1 MNSRDTR
8 NDPLP
13 EGVELNEALR
23 KYRDG
28 IASRIREANGMT
40 EREVLAAGEA
50 LRLIVEEAR
59 NFVQGSQH
67 TLEDIASSS
76 VSGMLDRH
84 RSLMNDFVAA
94 MQSQVE
100 VQNQAAQQATDQ
112 INRIVDL
119 GRSIQ
124 YVTTESRMLA
134 LNANIQARRLGNAG
148 RAFQVIG
155 QEMKQFSETVND
167 ANKGV
172 QALAES
178 LLDALPRIQDQ
189 AAKAREL
196 SEQFSKDINA
206 RMLEVALANTHMKE
220 RIAESMAAGETRL
233 QQILKL
239 SYDALSHLQF
249 QDPVAQ
255 SLNACE
261 RDVGE
266 CMNRAVRWA
275 NGEYPKEEIQ
285 EPEPAVSAEDS
296 LESGDIVMF

>member
-13 EGVELNEALR
+13 DGVELVEALG

-50 LRLIVEEAR
+50 LRLIVDEAR
-59 NFVQGSQH
+59 NFVQGSRD
-67 TLEDIASSS
+67 TLQNIASSS

-84 RSLMNDFVAA
+84 RTLMTDFVEA
-94 MQSQVE
+94 MQSQVQ
-100 VQNQAAQQATDQ
+100 VQNEAAQQATDQ
-112 INRIVDL
+112 INRIVGL

-124 YVTTESRMLA
+124 HVTTESRMLA

-148 RAFQVIG
+148 RSFQVIG

-189 AAKAREL
+189 ATKAREL

-206 RMLEVALANTHMKE
+206 RMQEVALANAHMKE
-220 RIAESMAAGETRL
+220 QIAESMAAGEIRL

-255 SLNACE
+255 SLTACE

-275 NGEYPKEEIQ
+275 NGQQLEEEIE
-285 EPEPAVSAEDS
+285 EPEPAASAGDS
-296 LESGDIVMF
+296 LESGEVMMF

>member
-1 MNSRDTR
+1 MVPMDTR
-8 NDPLP
+8 REPLP
-13 EGVELNEALR
+13 EGVELVEVLR

-28 IASRIREANGMT
+28 IAARIREANGMT

-76 VSGMLDRH
+76 VTGMLDRH
-84 RSLMNDFVAA
+84 RALMTDFVVA

-100 VQNQAAQQATDQ
+100 VQNEAAQQATDQ
-112 INRIVDL
+112 INRIVGL
-119 GRSIQ
+119 GRNIQ
-124 YVTTESRMLA
+124 HVTTESRMLA
-134 LNANIQARRLGNAG
+134 LNANIQAGRLGVAG

-155 QEMKQFSETVND
+155 QEMKHFSETVGD

-189 AAKAREL
+189 ATKAREL

-206 RMLEVALANTHMKE
+206 RMLEVASANAHMKE
-220 RIAESMAAGETRL
+220 QIAESMAVGETRL

-255 SLNACE
+255 SLSACE
-261 RDVGE
+261 RDIGE
-266 CMNRAVRWA
+266 CMNRAAGWA
-275 NGEYPKEEIQ
+275 NGQHPEEEIEET
-285 EPEPAVSAEDS
+285 EPCIPAKDS
-296 LESGDIVMF
+296 LESGEILMF